1 MSRAVRD
8 HAIAERRLVADLSEV
23 GREDA
28 SLVGGKGANLG
39 ELVRIGLQVP
49 SGFVV
54 TTQAYDLAVG
64 RAGLHDQVV
73 AATEAEP
80 DGRTDSASRVI
91 HETLARTPLP
101 PEVGDAVIAAYRE
114 LGAGP
119 VAVRSSATAE
129 DLPEAAFAGQQET
142 YLNVLGEDDLLG
154 AVRDCFASLW
164 SERAVLYRSR
174 QPVDRRDVKLAVVV
188 QRMVPSEVAGV
199 LFTAHPVTGARDE
212 VVIDASP
219 GLGEAVVGGLVTPDQ
234 FVVDKGALAIK
245 ERRLGRREAVVRAR
259 AGGGTEE
266 VRPEGIG
273 APADPCLADA
283 AVVDLARL
291 GLAVEGHFG
300 APQDVE
306 WAIAEGKTYV
316 LQARPMTALPEL
328 VTWQPPARGYWM
340 RNLRLGE
347 WLPEAMTPLFRTW
360 LLERLEAGY
369 LLGMRK
375 DLGTALPFPYASING
390 WYYLAAPT
398 VSLPT
403 ILRAAVESRGR
414 IFPFFLNALIRV
426 SSQPELA
433 DRTVLRRLAEEWRDE
448 LLPRYRHQ
456 VEEEERRVDEAGPEQ
471 LADLINRIGLIA
483 GEYLWSLAIVGGS
496 AWKMEG
502 CLARF
507 LRQHVTDSRRAD
519 VQVMLRGLPGAK
531 VDTPAHAVQSADW
544 YWPYAGELGRPE
556 AGIAAERRERLAAER
571 QAAEGA
577 TREDLANDPALL
589 ARFDAIL
596 EVSQRYAALREAQ
609 SRDFTLGWPLL
620 RRAALRLGASLV
632 AQGLLDRP
640 EDVFFLTRGE
650 LTRGELNRG
659 ELNRGELRT
668 EERLQRVVQ
677 ERRADWE
684 RQRRLVAPLSIG
696 KPPRLM
702 ESALSDMV
710 NAVRAT
716 RSLPE
721 GAIVGQP
728 ASPGRAT
735 GPARIVRGPEEF
747 DRLQPGEVLVAK
759 ATTPAWTPLFARAVA
774 VVTDG
779 GTLAAHA
786 SLVAREYGI
795 PAVVGAG
802 DATRRLR
809 DGQIV
814 IVDGSAGMV
823 ERVGS

>member
-1 MSRAVRD
+1 M
-8 HAIAERRLVADLSEV
+8 VADLDKV

-39 ELVRIGLQVP
+39 ELVRIGLTVP
-49 SGFVV
+49 PGFVV
-54 TTQAYDLAVG
+54 TTQAYDLAVE
-64 RAGLHDQVV
+64 RAGLHDQVL
-73 AATEAEP
+73 AATEVAS
-80 DGRTDSASRVI
+80 DGRADAASRVI
-91 HETLARTPLP
+91 YETLARAPLP
-101 PEVGDAVIAAYRE
+101 IEVGDAVLAAYRE
-114 LGAGP
+114 LEAGP

-142 YLNVLGEDDLLG
+142 YLNVVGEDGLLE

-164 SERAVLYRSR
+164 SERAVLYRGR
-174 QPVDRRDVKLAVVV
+174 QPTDQQAVKLAVVV

-234 FVVDKGALAIK
+234 FVVDRRTLAMK
-245 ERRLGRREAVVRAR
+245 ERRLGRREVLVQLR

-273 APADPCLADA
+273 APADPCLPNA
-283 AVVDLARL
+283 AVADLARI
-291 GLAVEGHFG
+291 GLAVERHFG

-316 LQARPMTALPEL
+316 LQARPMTALPEP
-328 VTWQPPARGYWM
+328 VTWQPPSPGYWM

-347 WLPEAMTPLFRTW
+347 WLPEPMTPLFRTW
-360 LLERLEAGY
+360 LLERLEDGY
-369 LLGMRK
+369 LLAMRK
-375 DLGTALPFPYASING
+375 DIGTALPFPYGAING
-390 WYYLAAPT
+390 WYYLATPT

-426 SSQPELA
+426 SSQPEVA
-433 DRTVLRRLAEEWRDE
+433 DRRVLRRLAEEWRDE
-448 LLPRYRHQ
+448 LRPRYRHQ
-456 VEEEERRVDEAGPEQ
+456 VKEGERRVEGAGPQE
-471 LADLINRIGLIA
+471 LSELIDRIGLLA
-483 GEYLWSLAIVGGS
+483 GEHLWSLAIVGGS

-507 LRQHVTDSRRAD
+507 LRKHVTDSRRAD
-519 VQVMLRGLPGAK
+519 VQILLRGLPGAE
-531 VDTPAHAVQSADW
+531 VGTPAHAVQSADW
-544 YWPYAGELGRPE
+544 YWPTAGELGRPE
-556 AGIAAERRERLAAER
+556 AEISAERRDRLAAER
-571 QAAEGA
+571 QAAEEA
-577 TREDLANDPALL
+577 TREDLASDPALL

-632 AQGLLDRP
+632 SEGLLDRA
-640 EDVFFLTRGE
+640 EEVFFVDR
-650 LTRGELNRG
+650 R
-659 ELNRGELRT
+659 ELRAK
-668 EERLQRVVQ
+668 EPLKIVVQ
-677 ERRADWE
+677 ERRAEWE
-684 RQRRLVAPLSIG
+684 RQRRLVAPLTIG
-696 KPPRLM
+696 KAPRLM
-702 ESALSDMV
+702 ESALSGVV
-710 NAVRAT
+710 NAVRST

-735 GPARIVRGPEEF
+735 GTVRIVRGPEEF

-809 DGQIV
+809 NGEMV
-814 IVDGSAGMV
+814 LVDGSAGVV
-823 ERVGS
+823 ERVGSPAA